1 MTPSRPRHSLPAH
14 GQIATWFHQG
24 LCSLELHGPRASV
37 SPVRQVWSMVSGCPG
52 RASPVLEGGPLGP
65 QPGGS
70 QEAWGGSGASR
81 AQPTCGS
88 LERQWKQVLSSP
100 RLGAPRGHQGLCSF
114 WAPEQLRESAEEEEG
129 GTPRASTNYS
139 RGSCWYQALQ

>member
-1 MTPSRPRHSLPAH
+1 MQPGAAPAA
-14 GQIATWFHQG
+14 GFCVAGAAGVVRGVWVPG
-24 LCSLELHGPRASV
+24 ESELGS
-37 SPVRQVWSMVSGCPG
+37 
-52 RASPVLEGGPLGP
+52 EGAPLGL

-88 LERQWKQVLSSP
+88 LKSQWKQVLSSR

-114 WAPEQLRESAEEEEG
+114 WAPERLRESAEEEEG
-129 GTPRASTNYS
+129 GTPRASTNYP